1 MAFSIGPFSYLMNW
15 LVFTS
20 SVLLAVAVAWS
31 LALLRRIR
39 DWRAGFV
46 IAWLG
51 AMLLLLVI
59 TFGLQAASERL
70 GVDASVGWLRQLAI
84 SGLAVAAVIFHHVT
98 FQRDPLT
105 GLPNRALLMNRL
117 RRAIARANRSTFAV
131 LFVDLDRFKLINDSL
146 GRAVGDQLLV
156 AIAERLEGCIKR
168 GDTIARLGSD
178 EFVLLLRGLD
188 RRDAPDAAEAV
199 QHELLQPLYLN
210 GQEVFTSASIG
221 ISVSSPSHTSAEEM
235 IREADLAMYRA
246 KALGKSR
253 HAVFDVSLH
262 HHAIERLQL
271 DSDLRRAAERGEFVL
286 WYQPIVMLAD
296 GRVSGFE
303 ALLRWDHPE
312 RGLLLPDKFIPVAEE
327 TGLILPVGLWVLEEA
342 CRQMYTWQKLYPAMQ
357 DRLIHVNLSGRQ
369 FTLVDLADKVSDIL
383 ARTGLEPGS
392 LALEITETVVMG
404 DGERATKVLGRLRA
418 LGVKLQIDDFGTG
431 YSSLSYLSRFPI
443 DTLKIDGSFVMGT
456 GANGENTKIVR
467 SIITLARDLELDVV
481 AEGIETAKHLRLLKS
496 LGCRFGQGHYFYKAM
511 SAEAVDK
518 LLSKNATG
526 FERAP
531 RSSRGAVLRSS
542 GRIRR
547 LGA

>member
-1 MAFSIGPFSYLMNW
+1 MNW

-84 SGLAVAAVIFHHVT
+84 SGVAVAAVIFHHVT

-105 GLPNRALLMNRL
+105 GLPNRALFMNRL

-156 AIAERLEGCIKR
+156 AVAERLEGCIKR

-188 RRDAPDAAEAV
+188 RGDASDAAEAV

-221 ISVSSPSHTSAEEM
+221 ISASSSSHTSAEEM

-262 HHAIERLQL
+262 HHAIERLKVE
-271 DSDLRRAAERGEFVL
+271 SDLRRAAERGEFVL

-404 DGERATKVLGRLRA
+404 DGEKATRVLGRLRA
-418 LGVKLQIDDFGTG
+418 LGVILQIDDFGTG

-456 GANGENTKIVR
+456 GANGENAKIVR

-496 LGCRFGQGHYFYKAM
+496 LGCRFGQGHHFYKAM
-511 SAEAVDK
+511 SAEAVEK
-518 LLSKNATG
+518 LLSKNAAG
-526 FERAP
+526 FDRAP
-531 RSSRGAVLRSS
+531 HSSRGAVLRSS